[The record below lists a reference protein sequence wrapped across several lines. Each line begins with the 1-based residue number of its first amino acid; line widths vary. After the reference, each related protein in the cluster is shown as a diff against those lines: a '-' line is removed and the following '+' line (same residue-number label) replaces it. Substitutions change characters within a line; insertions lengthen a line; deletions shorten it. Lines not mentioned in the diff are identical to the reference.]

1 MRECGETTEQDAA
14 LTLRDLMGL
23 SAMAGARLL
32 SGGDQMDRPI
42 LRTNVVEGV
51 RLSEWAQRGDCILSS
66 GYSFRGQERMLL
78 EEMGLI
84 QDAGIAVLCL
94 KPPRFRQEGLAE
106 EVVQRAREL
115 DFPLVELPITAIF
128 SNIVQESME
137 EILRRETQAFQFMQD
152 KLEHL
157 LDAFMRSDDPEDTL
171 TAVEEAISNPVMI
184 FDEQNE
190 LLVSPRSRELLQGPV
205 QDDLIKQLYKRTDQ
219 QTLSVL
225 RAGQQEQV
233 PVHFFDIGSANGIRV
248 VIPEYYGPLSPV
260 DQRVIRRVSH
270 LLAVEMKNEIALKK
284 VRRKY
289 KQQFVENWLFG
300 RLGDTI
306 DICVAAQT
314 DGYQIY
320 ADRSYW
326 VAIVNLNSSRKN
338 SAFLEQ
344 DVNVIRHIIRNLDP
358 NIMFTVL
365 EGKLILVVEDRP
377 DSDAS
382 LRAISL
388 LTEKLNYI
396 MDKGDMS
403 FCISEPCP
411 VQDLPRAYEQAKTIS
426 TISRRCGIR
435 EHIITYEKLGVL
447 YLLALLP
454 ENEAVRRYQK
464 KFLSPLRAYD
474 TGHKTALFETL
485 KVYLDAGCNTQKAA
499 QQMHSHY
506 NTVVYRIGQIERL
519 LGFSI
524 HDVETELQLRIAY
537 KLDQLDADPEPR

>member
-1 MRECGETTEQDAA
+1 M
-14 LTLRDLMGL
+14 
-23 SAMAGARLL
+23 
-32 SGGDQMDRPI
+32 
-42 LRTNVVEGV
+42 
-51 RLSEWAQRGDCILSS
+51 
-66 GYSFRGQERMLL
+66 
-78 EEMGLI
+78 
-84 QDAGIAVLCL
+84 
-94 KPPRFRQEGLAE
+94 
-106 EVVQRAREL
+106 
-115 DFPLVELPITAIF
+115 
-128 SNIVQESME
+128 
-137 EILRRETQAFQFMQD
+137 
-152 KLEHL
+152 
-157 LDAFMRSDDPEDTL
+157 
-171 TAVEEAISNPVMI
+171 
-184 FDEQNE
+184 
-190 LLVSPRSRELLQGPV
+190 
-205 QDDLIKQLYKRTDQ
+205 
-219 QTLSVL
+219 
-225 RAGQQEQV
+225 
-233 PVHFFDIGSANGIRV
+233 
-248 VIPEYYGPLSPV
+248 
-260 DQRVIRRVSH
+260 IRRVSH
-270 LLAVEMKNEIALKK
+270 LLAVEMKNEIALKI

-377 DSDAS
+377 DSYAS

-411 VQDLPRAYEQAKTIS
+411 VQDLPKAYEQAKTIS

-447 YLLALLP
+447 IFWPSCRRTRRSGAIRKNFLP
-454 ENEAVRRYQK
+454 
-464 KFLSPLRAYD
+464 P
-474 TGHKTALFETL
+474 
-485 KVYLDAGCNTQKAA
+485 
-499 QQMHSHY
+499 
-506 NTVVYRIGQIERL
+506 
-519 LGFSI
+519 
-524 HDVETELQLRIAY
+524 
-537 KLDQLDADPEPR
+537 ADL